1 MDTLPK
7 IRALFNDPSTA
18 DLTLRIDGR
27 AYFAHKCI
35 LNLQSEWF
43 QKYLEENRQVGKH
56 FYLDFSCS
64 KKMVIKKWYE
74 YKIRNNNNE
83 KDNIN
88 EKNDESNEN
97 NRKDFDESAFQYEI
111 YYDYDI
117 FGYLLAYC
125 YGWSIQSKTTDELF
139 AIAYLAKKFKIHSLT
154 KFTDCLLKH
163 ISKSWKP
170 NEFKWK
176 VGLMIS
182 KWLGLV
188 ETRLTILKFLARIL
202 IKIKDS
208 RNFELVKSIINKD
221 DWNEIEKIMNEL
233 SNDETTDELFA
244 IAYLAK
250 KFKIHSLTKFTDCL
264 LKHISKSWKPN
275 EFKWKV
281 GLMISKWLGLVETR
295 LTILKFLA
303 RILIKIKDS
312 RNFELVKSIIN
323 KDDWNEIEKIM
334 NELSNDEV
342 QIENELLEDGVLGLD
357 ENGNVVGPKD
367 DDEEDN
373 RKESSSDG
381 DDDGSNSSESSSSYA
396 SSNENSNNE
405 SEDHQ

>member
-43 QKYLEENRQVGKH
+43 QKYLEENRQSDEG
-56 FYLDFSCS
+56 
-64 KKMVIKKWYE
+64 
-74 YKIRNNNNE
+74 NE
-83 KDNIN
+83 
-88 EKNDESNEN
+88 ESNEN

-139 AIAYLAKKFKIHSLT
+139 AIAYLAKKFKVHSLT

-170 NEFKWK
+170 NEYKWK

-182 KWLGLV
+182 KWLGLA
-188 ETRLTILKFLARIL
+188 ETRLTILKFSARIL

-208 RNFELVKSIINKD
+208 RNFELIKSIIDKD

-233 SNDETTDELFA
+233 S
-244 IAYLAK
+244 
-250 KFKIHSLTKFTDCL
+250 S
-264 LKHISKSWKPN
+264 
-275 EFKWKV
+275 
-281 GLMISKWLGLVETR
+281 
-295 LTILKFLA
+295 
-303 RILIKIKDS
+303 
-312 RNFELVKSIIN
+312 
-323 KDDWNEIEKIM
+323 
-334 NELSNDEV
+334 DEV

-357 ENGNVVGPKD
+357 ENGNVV
-367 DDEEDN
+367 
-373 RKESSSDG
+373 
-381 DDDGSNSSESSSSYA
+381 ESSSSYA
-396 SSNENSNNE
+396 SSNGDSDNE
-405 SEDHQ
+405 SEDHQRSINDDK

>member
-43 QKYLEENRQVGKH
+43 QKYLEENRQSDEG
-56 FYLDFSCS
+56 
-64 KKMVIKKWYE
+64 
-74 YKIRNNNNE
+74 NE
-83 KDNIN
+83 
-88 EKNDESNEN
+88 ESNEN

-125 YGWSIQSKTTDELF
+125 
-139 AIAYLAKKFKIHSLT
+139 LT

-170 NEFKWK
+170 NEYKWK

-182 KWLGLV
+182 KWLGLA
-188 ETRLTILKFLARIL
+188 ETRLTILKFSARIL

-208 RNFELVKSIINKD
+208 RNFELIKSIIDKD

-233 SNDETTDELFA
+233 S
-244 IAYLAK
+244 
-250 KFKIHSLTKFTDCL
+250 S
-264 LKHISKSWKPN
+264 
-275 EFKWKV
+275 
-281 GLMISKWLGLVETR
+281 
-295 LTILKFLA
+295 
-303 RILIKIKDS
+303 
-312 RNFELVKSIIN
+312 
-323 KDDWNEIEKIM
+323 
-334 NELSNDEV
+334 DEV

-357 ENGNVVGPKD
+357 ENGNVV
-367 DDEEDN
+367 
-373 RKESSSDG
+373 
-381 DDDGSNSSESSSSYA
+381 ESSSSYA
-396 SSNENSNNE
+396 SSNGDSDNE
-405 SEDHQ
+405 SEDHQRSINDDK